1 MTRYGDCS
9 ITRGYKS
16 RHVGTDGGLGVPPR
30 YKFSPFQERA
40 CPELAEGKGAWGMV
54 RKDIRRSQV

>member
-9 ITRGYKS
+9 ITRGLS
-16 RHVGTDGGLGVPPR
+16 RPVGIGGLGVPPR